1 MTGLKMIKSV
11 CGYCGVGCGLEFEE
25 NKLIGDVVYPTN
37 EGKLCSK
44 GISELISIQTPSR
57 LLRPKVRDDLTQ
69 EFKETTWSNAINKI
83 ATKIAL
89 SPKEK
94 VGFYLSGQLLTED
107 YYIANK
113 LMKGFIQVRLL
124 PIKNLLELIMYQFE

>member
-1 MTGLKMIKSV
+1 MIKSV

-57 LLRPKVRDDLTQ
+57 LLRPKIKDDLTQ
-69 EFKETTWSNAINKI
+69 EFKDTTWNNAINKI
-83 ATKIAL
+83 ASKIA
-89 SPKEK
+89 STHKE
-94 VGFYLSGQLLTED
+94 D
-107 YYIANK
+107 
-113 LMKGFIQVRLL
+113 
-124 PIKNLLELIMYQFE
+124 